1 MQKICLF
8 TMQESILVLLLLKD
22 FQKLPAKKPLKTREE
37 KTLCGSQHD
46 YMQEAGTKLVDGQQQ
61 QHLAMKLNF
70 LKTMWGIFPQST
82 LLQQTCKPSM
92 KF

>member
-61 QHLAMKLNF
+61 QHFGNEVE
-70 LKTMWGIFPQST
+70 FPQDNVGYLPT
-82 LLQQTCKPSM
+82 INTPATNM
-92 KF
+92 